1 MVVTKVIKIIIEGEK
16 MNEYNENTQVYPKM
30 FTWLFIGLLITF
42 ASGYALTLN
51 EQLMIQVLTIGI
63 LPIAI
68 IEIVIALVLGIRLAK
83 MHPLTMKILYV
94 IYSILTGVTFSV
106 IFVAFEVSSLI
117 SIFIIT
123 AIIFALLAFY
133 GYTTKRDLT
142 KIGTIALIALLAI
155 IIAGILNI
163 FIFKSTM
170 FDTVLTML
178 GVLIFIAYIA
188 YDVNKVKQLMLAIG
202 EEKAAVYGAFQ
213 LYLDFI
219 NLFIRLL
226 ELFGKRRD

>member
-1 MVVTKVIKIIIEGEK
+1 

-51 EQLMIQVLTIGI
+51 EQLMIQVLALGI

-142 KIGTIALIALLAI
+142 KIGPIALIALLGI

-170 FDTVLTML
+170 FDTALTII

-188 YDVNKVKQLMLAIG
+188 YDVNKVKQLMLVIG

>member
-1 MVVTKVIKIIIEGEK
+1 

-51 EQLMIQVLTIGI
+51 EQLMIQVLALGI

-83 MHPLTMKILYV
+83 MQPLTMKILYV

-188 YDVNKVKQLMLAIG
+188 YDVNKVKQLMLVIG

>member
-1 MVVTKVIKIIIEGEK
+1 

-51 EQLMIQVLTIGI
+51 EQLMIQVLALGI

-83 MHPLTMKILYV
+83 MHPLTMKILYI

-142 KIGTIALIALLAI
+142 KIGTIALIALLGI
-155 IIAGILNI
+155 IIGGILNI

>member
-1 MVVTKVIKIIIEGEK
+1 

-51 EQLMIQVLTIGI
+51 EQLMIQVLALGV

-170 FDTVLTML
+170 FDTALTII

>member
-1 MVVTKVIKIIIEGEK
+1 
-16 MNEYNENTQVYPKM
+16 MNENNLNSELYPKM

-51 EQLMIQVLTIGI
+51 VPLMLNVLSIGI

-68 IEIVIALVLGIRLAK
+68 AEIVIALVLGIRLAK
-83 MHPLTMKILYV
+83 MNPLTMKILYIV
-94 IYSILTGVTFSV
+94 YSILTGVTFSV
-106 IFVAFEVSSLI
+106 IFVVFEVSSLI

-142 KIGTIALIALLAI
+142 KIGNIALIALIGI
-155 IIAGILNI
+155 IVGGLLNML
-163 FIFKSTM
+163 IFKSSM
-170 FDTVLTML
+170 FDTALTIL
-178 GVLIFIAYIA
+178 GALIFIAYIA
-188 YDVNKVKQLMLAIG
+188 YDVNKVKQLMLVIG
-202 EEKAAVYGAFQ
+202 EERAAVYGAFQ

>member
-1 MVVTKVIKIIIEGEK
+1 

-51 EQLMIQVLTIGI
+51 EQLMIQVLAIGI

-142 KIGTIALIALLAI
+142 KIGTIALIALLGI
-155 IIAGILNI
+155 IIGGILNI

>member
-1 MVVTKVIKIIIEGEK
+1 

-51 EQLMIQVLTIGI
+51 EQLMIQVLAPGI

-142 KIGTIALIALLAI
+142 KIGTIALIALLGI
-155 IIAGILNI
+155 IIGGILNI

-188 YDVNKVKQLMLAIG
+188 YDVNKVKQLILVIG

>member
-1 MVVTKVIKIIIEGEK
+1 

-51 EQLMIQVLTIGI
+51 EQLMIQVLALGI

-83 MHPLTMKILYV
+83 MQPLTMKILYV

-188 YDVNKVKQLMLAIG
+188 YDVNKVKQLMLVIG

-226 ELFGKRRD
+226 ELFGKRKD